1 MLNAISSYNMNSI
14 CEFLSMQVN
23 LLEETEDGDLNMF
36 VHHEV
41 PLADFP
47 LCTAWMDFNLKGGDK
62 GKNFGAVCVLLD
74 KQLSA
79 NLFRVQCFTC
89 SYILF
94 CDPFFIVFT
103 SGNFV
108 AVGTMDPAIEIWDL
122 DIVMFLET
130 YNTVFLYSH
139 QLLDCKAINDSGI
152 WCYVTGR

>member
-1 MLNAISSYNMNSI
+1 MTIKPTDLMVVCAYNEDDVNS
-14 CEFLSMQVN
+14 LQVN

-62 GKNFGAVCVLLD
+62 
-74 KQLSA
+74 
-79 NLFRVQCFTC
+79 
-89 SYILF
+89 
-94 CDPFFIVFT
+94 
-103 SGNFV
+103 GNFV